1 LLVSNSREI
10 RRRSRTSCKS
20 YGYQSL
26 SIRITGGF
34 LKGRRIGSPR
44 PGKGIRPT
52 TDRVK
57 LAIFSVI
64 GLEAVEGRKVLDLFA
79 CTGALGIE
87 AISRGADHVELVE
100 KSRRNVQLIRD
111 NIDLL
116 GLSNQCTV
124 HHSDVESFLTNCED
138 SYDMVTMDPP
148 FETSNWHDLLNKI
161 GQTGF
166 VYPRGT
172 VVAEHKNGIS
182 LEDSYKDITR
192 FSLKTYGDSQVSFYE
207 VKSG

>member
-1 LLVSNSREI
+1 M
-10 RRRSRTSCKS
+10 
-20 YGYQSL
+20 

-116 GLSNQCTV
+116 GLNSQCTV
-124 HHSDVESFLTNCED
+124 HHSDVESYLKNCED

-166 VYPRGT
+166 VYPGGI
-172 VVAEHKNGIS
+172 VVAEHKSGIS
-182 LEDSYKDITR
+182 LDESYKDITR